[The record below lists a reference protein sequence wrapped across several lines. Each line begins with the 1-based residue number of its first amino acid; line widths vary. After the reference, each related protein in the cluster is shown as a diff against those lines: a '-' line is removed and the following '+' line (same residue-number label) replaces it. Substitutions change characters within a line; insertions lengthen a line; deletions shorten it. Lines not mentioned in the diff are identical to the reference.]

1 MMNTDTIIAM
11 WEALQTR
18 FHKLVK
24 ELPSEALALAIGP
37 ASVGH
42 MIRHSAEVEF
52 VYAEWVFGVKKPDDV
67 EYHTLRGPSHAKIEF
82 TELDEL
88 VALLERSNET
98 LIGAMRSLPES
109 DWTKEVKTPRGT
121 FSALDAISQLMYHT
135 GIHAGQISLM
145 QKHA

>member
-1 MMNTDTIIAM
+1 MNTETIIVM

-24 ELPSEALALAIGP
+24 ELPLEALTLAIGP

-52 VYAEWVFGVKKPDDV
+52 VYAEWVFGVKKPEDLV
-67 EYHTLRGPSHAKIEF
+67 YQTLRGPGHATVEF

-88 VALLERSNET
+88 VALLERSNQMM
-98 LIGAMRSLPES
+98 IAAMRALPEE

-121 FSALDAISQLMYHT
+121 FSAVDAVSQLMYHT